1 MTHQQANQLLDMS
14 KDGQPI
20 PGDVLAEALYMTGD
34 GALWRDM
41 PCPEIEAFLDDMKQA
56 GLL

>member
-1 MTHQQANQLLDMS
+1 MTHQEANQLLDMS

-20 PGDVLAEALYMTGD
+20 HSDVLAEALYMTGD

-41 PCPEIEAFLDDMKQA
+41 PCPEIEAFLEAMKQA

>member
-1 MTHQQANQLLDMS
+1 MS

>member
-14 KDGQPI
+14 KDGAPI
-20 PGDVLAEALYMTGD
+20 HSDVLAEALYMTGD

-41 PCPEIEAFLDDMKQA
+41 PCPEIEAFLEAMKQA

>member
-20 PGDVLAEALYMTGD
+20 HGDVLAEALYMTGD

>member
-20 PGDVLAEALYMTGD
+20 HSDVLAEALYMTGD

-41 PCPEIEAFLDDMKQA
+41 PCPEIEAFLEAMKQA

>member
-1 MTHQQANQLLDMS
+1 MTHHQANQLLDMS

-20 PGDVLAEALYMTGD
+20 HSDVLAEALYMTGD

>member
-20 PGDVLAEALYMTGD
+20 HSDVLAEALYMTGD
-34 GALWRDM
+34 GALWRDI
-41 PCPEIEAFLDDMKQA
+41 PCPEIEAFLEAMKQA

>member
-1 MTHQQANQLLDMS
+1 MTLQQANQLLDMS
-14 KDGQPI
+14 KDGAPI
-20 PGDVLAEALYMTGD
+20 PNEVLAEALYMTGD

-41 PCPEIEAFLDDMKQA
+41 PCPEIESFLDDMKQA

>member
-1 MTHQQANQLLDMS
+1 MTLQQANQLLDMS
-14 KDGQPI
+14 KDGAPI
-20 PGDVLAEALYMTGD
+20 PSDVLTEALYMTGD

>member
-1 MTHQQANQLLDMS
+1 
-14 KDGQPI
+14 
-20 PGDVLAEALYMTGD
+20 MTGD

>member
-1 MTHQQANQLLDMS
+1 MTHQEANQLLDMA

-20 PGDVLAEALYMTGD
+20 PEDVLTEALYMTGD
-34 GALWRDM
+34 GACCHDM
-41 PCPEIEAFLDDMKQA
+41 PCPDIEEFLVDMRKA

>member
-1 MTHQQANQLLDMS
+1 MTHHQANQLLDMS

-20 PGDVLAEALYMTGD
+20 PSEVLDEALYMTGD

-41 PCPEIEAFLDDMKQA
+41 PCPEIEAFLEAMKQA

>member
-1 MTHQQANQLLDMS
+1 MTHHQANQLLDMS

-20 PGDVLAEALYMTGD
+20 PNEVLAEALYMTGD
-34 GALWRDM
+34 GALWRDI
-41 PCPEIEAFLDDMKQA
+41 PCPEIEAFLADMKQA